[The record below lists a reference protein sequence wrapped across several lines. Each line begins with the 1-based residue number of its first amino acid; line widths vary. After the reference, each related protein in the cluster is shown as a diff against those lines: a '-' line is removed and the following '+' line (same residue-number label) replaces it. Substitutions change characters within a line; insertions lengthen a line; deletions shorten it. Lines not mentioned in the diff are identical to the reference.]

1 MRGTMQ
7 RTAAILMAA
16 LSVLALNG
24 SALAERERDTVEI
37 FAGGV
42 MLMDACTHKV
52 LYAKNAHE
60 KLPMA
65 STTKI
70 MTAILA
76 IETGKLDALVTVP
89 KEAYGVEGSSM
100 YLRLGE
106 KISLRDLVYGLMLVS
121 GNDAAVAIAINVG
134 GSIAG
139 FAALMNEKAKELGA
153 HNTHFVTPNGLHDA
167 EHYTTAYDL
176 ALIASYAMQNET
188 FREIVGT
195 TYYRTVTGEVTRTV
209 KNKNKILWEYEG
221 GNGVKTGY
229 TMAAGKCL
237 VFSAERNGVELVGV
251 VLNCPDMFPAAKR
264 LLDYGFETYK
274 PEKLVA
280 AGDVIARI
288 RINGGRK
295 NALAVAVKQ
304 DIIILVKDGDSTT
317 VRTVVK
323 LAQQQVQA
331 PVNKGDSLGSLEIW
345 EDGRILAETELV
357 AAEMIEP
364 AAFTDYLERLFRRW
378 SA

>member
-24 SALAERERDTVEI
+24 SALAERERDTVQI

-274 PEKLVA
+274 SEKLVA

-295 NALAVAVKQ
+295 NALAVAAKQ

-323 LAQQQVQA
+323 LPQQQVQA
-331 PVNKGDSLGSLEIW
+331 PVKKGDSLGSLEIW

-357 AAEMIEP
+357 AAETIEP
-364 AAFTDYLERLFRRW
+364 SAFTDYLERLFRRW

>member
-1 MRGTMQ
+1 
-7 RTAAILMAA
+7 MAA
-16 LSVLALNG
+16 LAVLALNG

-37 FAGGV
+37 SAGGV
-42 MLMDACTHKV
+42 MLMDARTHKV

-139 FAALMNEKAKELGA
+139 FAALMNEKAKALGA
-153 HNTHFVTPNGLHDA
+153 QNTHFVTPNGLHDA

-195 TYYRTVTGEVTRTV
+195 TYYRTVTGEITRTV

-237 VFSAERNGVELVGV
+237 VFSAERSGVELVGV

-280 AGDVIARI
+280 AGDVIVRI
-288 RINGGRK
+288 RVNGGRK

-357 AAEMIEP
+357 AAETIEP

>member
-1 MRGTMQ
+1 
-7 RTAAILMAA
+7 
-16 LSVLALNG
+16 
-24 SALAERERDTVEI
+24 
-37 FAGGV
+37 
-42 MLMDACTHKV
+42 MDARTNKV
-52 LYAKNAHE
+52 LYAKTAHE

-76 IETGKLDALVTVP
+76 IESGNLDALVTIP

-106 KISLRDLVYGLMLVS
+106 QISLRDLIYGLMLVS
-121 GNDAAVAIAINVG
+121 GNDAAVAIAIHVG
-134 GSIAG
+134 GSLAG
-139 FAALMNEKAKELGA
+139 FAALMNAKAEVLGA
-153 HNTHFVTPNGLHDA
+153 HNTHFVTPNGLHDQ

-176 ALIASYAMQNET
+176 ARIASYAMQNET

-195 TYYRTVTGEVTRTV
+195 TYYRTTTGEITRTV

-221 GNGVKTGY
+221 GNGIKTGY
-229 TMAAGKCL
+229 TTAAGKCL
-237 VFSAERNGVELVGV
+237 VFSAERDGILLVGV

-274 PEKLVA
+274 PETIVA
-280 AGDVIARI
+280 AGDQIARI
-288 RINGGRK
+288 RVSGGKK
-295 NALAVAVKQ
+295 NALALAAKE

-323 LAQQQVQA
+323 LAEQAQA
-331 PVNKGDSLGSLEIW
+331 PVAQGDGLGTLEVW
-345 EDGRILAETELV
+345 EDGHILAQTELV
-357 AAEMIEP
+357 AAEAVES
-364 AAFTDYLERLFRRW
+364 AAFSDYLERLFRRW
-378 SA
+378 SV